1 MTQSPAKPD
10 AARMRAGV
18 FLNALFEDPTAR
30 RAALVILVATLPF
43 VILWP
48 TIVSLAQL
56 WSDPLRVELSHGY
69 LTLAIAMWL
78 IWFRRRELSQ
88 VPAAVNWLAMIAL
101 AVLGIAWLVL
111 LRASVQIGH
120 QMLLPIISI
129 VAVCAVCGWAVTRR
143 TLFPIGYLYLAMPL
157 WTVMNAPLQWGSV
170 LAVRGLLR
178 VLGIPAYFSGTT
190 IEVSAGVFEIADG
203 CSGLRLMLVGLAISI
218 LYGEM
223 QRASLGMRL
232 MLVMLAAFLSAFAN
246 WLRILLII
254 GAGHFYGID
263 HPLVGD
269 HIWFGWVVFAGT
281 MVVFFYIANRLPEGA
296 NDSATTASNLNASVA
311 TQVWRAAMMA
321 AVLIAIA
328 PVWSMM
334 QGVLG
339 RYDMPQPLVA
349 PQLSS
354 WRQAVTASSWMPK
367 FVGADDQLNVVYES
381 SAGSMEFYTAK
392 YREQRQGKELAGF
405 GNSVLG
411 EQTGRV
417 IATQRE
423 SELGVERVRQTVRTW
438 DGRTWLYWYSYR
450 IGNNWLSKPLH
461 AQLRY
466 GFVSLWRIPESRVV
480 AVRAVCDDA
489 DNCDAAAKQL
499 QQLWGAIIEAG
510 QDKSVLESAS

>member
-18 FLNALFEDPTAR
+18 FLNALFDDPAAR
-30 RAALVILVATLPF
+30 RAALVILVAALPF

-69 LTLAIAMWL
+69 LTLAISAWL

-88 VPAAVNWLAMIAL
+88 VPTAVNWFAMIAL
-101 AVLGIAWLVL
+101 AVLSIAWLVL
-111 LRASVQIGH
+111 MRASVQIGH
-120 QMLLPIISI
+120 QMLLPIVSI
-129 VAVCAVCGWAVTRR
+129 VSVCAVCGWAVTRR
-143 TLFPIGYLYLAMPL
+143 TLFPIGYLYLAMPI
-157 WTVMNAPLQWGSV
+157 WTVMNALLQWGSV
-170 LAVRGLLR
+170 LAVRGFLR

-203 CSGLRLMLVGLAISI
+203 CSGLRLMLVGLAIAI

-254 GAGHFYGID
+254 GAAHFYGID

-281 MVVFFYIANRLPEGA
+281 MVVFFYIANRLPDGA
-296 NDSATTASNLNASVA
+296 ADSATASSDINATVVPKA
-311 TQVWRAAMMA
+311 WRATLIA
-321 AVLIAIA
+321 AGVIAIA
-328 PVWSMM
+328 PMWATM
-334 QGVLG
+334 QVVLS
-339 RYDMPQPLVA
+339 RYELSQPLAA
-349 PQLSS
+349 PQLSG
-354 WRQAVTASSWMPK
+354 WTQAAAASSWMPK
-367 FVGADDQLNVVYES
+367 FTGADNELHLVYES
-381 SAGSMEFYTAK
+381 RTDSMEFFTAS

-411 EQTGRV
+411 EQAGRV
-417 IATQRE
+417 IASQRE
-423 SELGVERVRQTVRTW
+423 SERGVERVRQTVQSW

-450 IGNNWLSKPLH
+450 IGNDWLSKPLN

-480 AVRAVCDDA
+480 AVRAACSDA
-489 DNCDAAAKQL
+489 SNCDAAAKQL
-499 QQLWGAIIEAG
+499 QLLWSAIIKAG
-510 QDKSVLESAS
+510 QD